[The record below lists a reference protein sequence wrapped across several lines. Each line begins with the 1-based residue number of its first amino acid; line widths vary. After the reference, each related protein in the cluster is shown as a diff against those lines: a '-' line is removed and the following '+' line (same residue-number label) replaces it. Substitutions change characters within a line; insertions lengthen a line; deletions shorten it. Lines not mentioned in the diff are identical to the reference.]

1 MRIHY
6 LQHVSHEGLGYI
18 GEWAEQNNHQVTSTK
33 LYEGEP
39 FPEMSDFDLLIVM
52 GGPMSVHDDDKIP
65 WLQDEKSFVVHAI
78 ADGKKV
84 LGICLG
90 AQLVAHLLSAEIK
103 KSPHTEIGWF
113 PVKKTSQHSMFTNL
127 PDEFIAFHWHGEM
140 FDIPA
145 GAERI
150 FGSEGCDNQGFI
162 YYDEIVGFQ
171 FHFEATPD
179 SVEEMLVNET
189 IEETEEKF
197 VQTVEEIQLKK
208 EYSKTINGYLASILE
223 HLTTEMV

>member
-6 LQHVSHEGLGYI
+6 IQHVAHEGLGYI
-18 GEWAEQNNHQVTSTK
+18 GEWAEQNNHPVTVTK

-39 FPEMSDFDLLIVM
+39 FPEMSDFDLLVVL

-78 ADGKKV
+78 TDGKKV

-90 AQLVAHLLSAEIK
+90 AQLVAHLLGAEIK
-103 KSPHTEIGWF
+103 KSPNTEIGWF
-113 PVKKTSQHSMFTNL
+113 PVKKTTQHTMFADL
-127 PDEFIAFHWHGEM
+127 PDEFTAFHWHGEM

-162 YYDEIVGFQ
+162 YYDEIIGVQ
-171 FHFEATPD
+171 FHFETTPEAI
-179 SVEEMLVNET
+179 EEMLANET
-189 IEETEEKF
+189 IVATDENY
-197 VQTVEEIQLKK
+197 VQRAEEIQTKK
-208 EYSKTINGYLASILE
+208 EYTKAINGYLATILE
-223 HLTTEMV
+223 RLTA

>member
-6 LQHVSHEGLGYI
+6 IQHVAHEGLGYI

-39 FPEMSDFDLLIVM
+39 FPEMSDFDLLVVM
-52 GGPMSVHDDDKIP
+52 GGPMSVHDDNEIS

-78 ADGKKV
+78 ADGKKM
-84 LGICLG
+84 LGVCLG
-90 AQLVAHLLSAEIK
+90 AQLIAHLLGAQIK
-103 KSPHTEIGWF
+103 KSSNTEIGWF
-113 PVKKTSQHSMFTNL
+113 PVKKTTQHPMFAKL
-127 PDEFIAFHWHGEM
+127 PDEFTAFHWHGEM

-150 FGSEGCDNQGFI
+150 FESEGCENQGFI

-171 FHFEATPD
+171 FHFETTHE
-179 SVEEMLVNET
+179 SVEEMLAHET
-189 IEETEEKF
+189 IEVAGEKF
-197 VQTVEEIQLKK
+197 IQTAEEIQSKK

-223 HLTTEMV
+223 HLTTEIV